1 MKYNY
6 GLHFNSKKFS
16 YAKALY
22 PILDD
27 ALQMIKDEYRGKTY
41 DERDLNKFM
50 LSINYKWDDGKLYL
64 ICIVM
69 QKDTC
74 DFICVVHKID
84 TNDNYNISVAMHNY
98 FDTTDVPKIDE
109 LIKNDSFDYIN
120 NRDNIS
126 ASYTNASSAERQLAH
141 PCYIS
146 HHDIDKKFMQVG
158 YLFNHIMHKWC
169 NYLINS
175 RKLLIKCTVK

>member
-27 ALQMIKDEYRGKTY
+27 TLQMIKKEYLGKTY
-41 DERDLNKFM
+41 DERDLTKFI
-50 LSINYKWDDGKLYL
+50 LGINYKWDNGKLYL
-64 ICIVM
+64 ICTVM
-69 QKDTC
+69 QKDTR
-74 DFICVVHKID
+74 DFIRVVHKID
-84 TNDNYNISVAMHNY
+84 TKDDYNISVATHNY
-98 FDTTDVPKIDE
+98 FDTTDIPKIDD
-109 LIKNDSFDYIN
+109 LINNDSFDYIN
-120 NRDNIS
+120 NRNSIS

-146 HHDIDKKFMQVG
+146 HRETDKKFMQVG

-175 RKLLIKCTVK
+175 YKLAIKCAIK

>member
-22 PILDD
+22 PLFDD
-27 ALQMIKDEYRGKTY
+27 TLQMIKKEYRGKIY
-41 DERDLNKFM
+41 DERDLSKFM
-50 LSINYKWDDGKLYL
+50 LSINYKWNDGKLYL

-69 QKDTC
+69 QKDTR
-74 DFICVVHKID
+74 DFIRVVHKID
-84 TNDNYNISVAMHNY
+84 TKDNYSISVAMHNC
-98 FDTTDVPKIDE
+98 FDTTDVPKIDD
-109 LIKNDSFDYIN
+109 LINNDSFKYIN
-120 NRDNIS
+120 NRNNIN
-126 ASYTNASSAERQLAH
+126 AGYINASIAERQLAH

-146 HHDIDKKFMQVG
+146 HHRTDKKLVRVM
-158 YLFNHIMHKWC
+158 YLFNDIMHEWC

-175 RKLLIKCTVK
+175 HKLVIKCAVK